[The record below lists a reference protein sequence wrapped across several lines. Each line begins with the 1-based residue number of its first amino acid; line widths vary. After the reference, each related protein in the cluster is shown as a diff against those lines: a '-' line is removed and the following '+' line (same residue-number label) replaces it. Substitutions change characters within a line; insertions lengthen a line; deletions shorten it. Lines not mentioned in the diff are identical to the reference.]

1 LISPL
6 RRFTVSPFPNDYWPV
21 PVPHARSAG
30 QQRVFVCYVRI
41 GMDRDRRNVQFASNC
56 AFVQRL
62 NILQSM
68 LEPVSAQVD
77 LILGHRIKHER
88 IVRIWGMT
96 QGKDVTRVPGTAMH
110 ESLSSLP
117 KFSSSSSSSSSFSLN
132 RIFDYED
139 DDEDDLFAAKVRS
152 DSF

>member
-1 LISPL
+1 
-6 RRFTVSPFPNDYWPV
+6 
-21 PVPHARSAG
+21 
-30 QQRVFVCYVRI
+30 
-41 GMDRDRRNVQFASNC
+41 MDRERSNVKFASNC

-62 NILQSM
+62 NSHQSM

-132 RIFDYED
+132 RFFDYD
-139 DDEDDLFAAKVRS
+139 NDDEHDFFASKVRS